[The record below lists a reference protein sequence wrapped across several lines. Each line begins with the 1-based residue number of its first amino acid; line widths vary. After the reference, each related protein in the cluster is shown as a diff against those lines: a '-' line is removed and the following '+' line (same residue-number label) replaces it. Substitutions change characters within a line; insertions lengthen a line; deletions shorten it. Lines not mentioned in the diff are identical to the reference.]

1 MAHHK
6 RKRSRALSGIGSC
19 NDVIREMKKRGESW
33 RWYESTPSS
42 HHIVFHHRPKRR
54 EVKRLEQAIVK
65 GADPDDIPWPLAK
78 KPHVYY
84 W

>member
-6 RKRSRALSGIGSC
+6 RKRPRSLAPDGSC
-19 NDVIREMKKRGESW
+19 NDIAREMKARGLEW
-33 RWYESTPSS
+33 RWYMSTPSS
-42 HHIVFHHRPKRR
+42 WHIVVHHRPKRR
-54 EVKRLEQAIVK
+54 EVKRLEQLIVK
-65 GADPDDIPWPLAK
+65 GEDPDNIAWPIAK

>member
-6 RKRSRALSGIGSC
+6 RKRARSLSSIGSK
-19 NDVIREMKKRGESW
+19 NDVVREMKAKGTSW
-33 RWYESTPSS
+33 RWYESEPAS

-54 EVKRLEQAIVK
+54 EVKRLEKLVVK